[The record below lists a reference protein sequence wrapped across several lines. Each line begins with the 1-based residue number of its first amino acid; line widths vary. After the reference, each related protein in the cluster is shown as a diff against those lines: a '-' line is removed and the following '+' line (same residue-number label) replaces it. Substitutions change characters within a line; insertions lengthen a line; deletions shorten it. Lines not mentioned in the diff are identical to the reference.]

1 MLAILPRTTSR
12 RTTVVDVGDLAPD
25 FELMDANRTPVRLSS
40 FRGEKNVVLVFYPLA
55 FTGVCQGELCA
66 IRDDIADFSND
77 DVQTL
82 AVSVDS
88 GPVHAKWAEEQG
100 YTFPL
105 LADFWPHGAVA
116 KEYGVFNEDIGL
128 ALRGTFIIDKLGRVA
143 YKVVNGI
150 PDARDQD
157 EYKKVLASLA

>member
-1 MLAILPRTTSR
+1 M
-12 RTTVVDVGDLAPD
+12 VDVGDLAPD
-25 FELMDANRTPVRLSS
+25 FALRDQDKNLVRLSD
-40 FRGEKNVVLVFYPLA
+40 FRGSKNVVLVFYPKS

-66 IRDDIADFSND
+66 IRDEIADFSND

-88 GPVHAKWAEEQG
+88 DAVHKQWATEHG
-100 YTFPL
+100 YSFPL
-105 LADFWPHGAVA
+105 LADFWPHGEVA
-116 KEYGVFNEDIGL
+116 RAYGVLNEDLGL
-128 ALRGTFIIDKLGRVA
+128 ALRGTFIIDKQGVVA
-143 YKVVNGI
+143 YTVVNAI

>member
-1 MLAILPRTTSR
+1 M
-12 RTTVVDVGDLAPD
+12 VDVGDLAPD
-25 FELMDANRTPVRLSS
+25 FELMASDRKPVRLSS
-40 FRGEKNVVLVFYPLA
+40 FRGDKCVVLVFYPLA

-82 AVSVDS
+82 AISVDS
-88 GPVHAKWAEEQG
+88 GPVHAKWAAEQG

-116 KEYGVFNEDIGL
+116 KQYDVFNDDIGL
-128 ALRGTFIIDKLGRVA
+128 AIRGTFIFDKEGKVA
-143 YKVVNGI
+143 YKVVNAI
-150 PDARDQD
+150 PDARDQE
-157 EYKKVLASLA
+157 EYKKVLASLL

>member
-1 MLAILPRTTSR
+1 M
-12 RTTVVDVGDLAPD
+12 VDVGDTAPD
-25 FELMDANRTPVRLSS
+25 FELPDGDRQPVRLSS
-40 FRGEKNVVLVFYPLA
+40 YRGAKAVVLVFYPLA
-55 FTGVCQGELCA
+55 FTGTCQGELCA
-66 IRDDIADFSND
+66 IRDSIADFDSD

-88 GPVHAKWAEEQG
+88 TAVHAKWAEEQG

-116 KEYGVFNEDIGL
+116 KDYGVFNDAIGL
-128 ALRGTFIIDKLGRVA
+128 AMRGTFIIDKQGTIA

-150 PDARDQD
+150 PDARDPE
-157 EYKKVLASLA
+157 EYKRVLAAF